1 MSDTDDVMVEQ
12 FAHLLKPFHFLFPKQ
27 ETARAA
33 QCIVKAIETPANFLI
48 GIPDLLGLDNVFFVL
63 ADWLVPT
70 V

>member
-1 MSDTDDVMVEQ
+1 MVEQ

-27 ETARAA
+27 ETVRAA
-33 QCIVKAIETPANFLI
+33 RRIVMVIEAPANFLI

>member
-1 MSDTDDVMVEQ
+1 MYS
-12 FAHLLKPFHFLFPKQ
+12 LFWP
-27 ETARAA
+27 TGWCARSEA
-33 QCIVKAIETPANFLI
+33 ETPANFLI